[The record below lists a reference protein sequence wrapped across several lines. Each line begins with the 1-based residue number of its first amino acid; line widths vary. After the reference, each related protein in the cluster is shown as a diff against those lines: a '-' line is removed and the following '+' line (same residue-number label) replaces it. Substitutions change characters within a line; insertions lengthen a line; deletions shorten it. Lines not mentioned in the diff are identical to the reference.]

1 MFCYLMVLV
10 KRILIMLCCVKYLP
24 QKIKRELAE
33 LSASN
38 LYDGEKQQT
47 HIRAIMLDTYFR
59 EKENRSFYLTLHRN
73 LHVGVVVVDSFEKLH
88 IIKIAVV
95 NSNLQNRG
103 IMRASMNRIIDD
115 SHGKILVVKTANPRM
130 GSLLFKS
137 GFIICNDEINH
148 NETFQNSIIEYQQQE
163 SVCLNDSII
172 SYNELSMKNL
182 TPALQKGTEHMERM
196 FKKMKSNPK
205 DRIVFL
211 R

>member
-1 MFCYLMVLV
+1 
-10 KRILIMLCCVKYLP
+10 MLCCVKCLP
-24 QKIKRELAE
+24 QKIKQELAE

-38 LYDGEKQQT
+38 LYAGEKKQT
-47 HIRAIMLDTYFR
+47 HIRAIMLNTYFQ

-103 IMRASMNRIIDD
+103 IMKTSMNSIIDN

-137 GFIICNDEINH
+137 GFIICNNVVNH
-148 NETFQNSIIEYQQQE
+148 NETF
-163 SVCLNDSII
+163 
-172 SYNELSMKNL
+172 K
-182 TPALQKGTEHMERM
+182 
-196 FKKMKSNPK
+196 
-205 DRIVFL
+205 
-211 R
+211 